1 MRKKLNVTAIISIM
15 ILIVFIIDTFVL
27 VGHSTGV
34 FSMDHLV
41 YGDQCGVLTKLGRI
55 SYVYVLKGQWWRVIT
70 PVFLHS
76 GLLHL
81 AANMIALLIVGYIV
95 EEKIGAAKYILAF
108 AGSAVFSS
116 LCIMK
121 FTGGTV
127 GASGGIFGIIG
138 VMIVVFVKDRSY
150 ILEKMSLAKWVVL
163 MLYVIISNLIGRIS
177 VLSHASGFAAGIIIG
192 ILICYFSNISSIAS
206 IEDENAIDR

>member
-1 MRKKLNVTAIISIM
+1 M
-15 ILIVFIIDTFVL
+15 IFIVFIIDTFVL
-27 VGHSTGV
+27 VGHSTGI

-55 SYVYVLKGQWWRVIT
+55 SCVYVLKGQWWRVIT

-81 AANMIALLIVGYIV
+81 AANMLALLIVGYIV

-121 FTGGTV
+121 YTGGTV

-138 VMIVVFVKDRSY
+138 VMIVIFVKDRSY
-150 ILEKMSLAKWVVL
+150 ILEKMSIAKWIVL
-163 MLYVIISNLIGRIS
+163 VMYVIISNLIGRIS
-177 VLSHASGFAAGIIIG
+177 VLSHASGLAAGIIIG